1 MEPPELTSPLQK
13 TTLSPHVR
21 PRGPSLDLL
30 GANRLT
36 HHALASARP
45 RRRLS
50 LTEATGS
57 AAAAA
62 AEVDPVSMSVP
73 LLQVLMVMHTFAR
86 RYLIGQ
92 ISTTERLTSG
102 ILSAVNAEPSK
113 RESLAFSL
121 FFLAVNFLAS
131 KTCYV
136 AVGPAAV
143 WASGGAAW
151 VQLLVLCYCMNCC
164 VGCVLKSALLTNTS
178 TAAQRRRVASGGK
191 ARVHAWPSVA
201 AINATALPFLALR
214 LRFGSQWVWEMAPGH
229 AEMVFACYTAAF
241 AWMTLV
247 CIARLRAGDSPADIQ
262 GGVVVGAIMPRLL
275 LPFAE
280 TLMNWFGAGGFLV
293 AVRRRIVGALAL
305 AVRFDVREGG
315 VSRSLERSCLER
327 LLAP

>member
-1 MEPPELTSPLQK
+1 M
-13 TTLSPHVR
+13 
-21 PRGPSLDLL
+21 
-30 GANRLT
+30 
-36 HHALASARP
+36 
-45 RRRLS
+45 
-50 LTEATGS
+50 
-57 AAAAA
+57 
-62 AEVDPVSMSVP
+62 
-73 LLQVLMVMHTFAR
+73 
-86 RYLIGQ
+86 
-92 ISTTERLTSG
+92 
-102 ILSAVNAEPSK
+102 
-113 RESLAFSL
+113 
-121 FFLAVNFLAS
+121 
-131 KTCYV
+131 
-136 AVGPAAV
+136 
-143 WASGGAAW
+143 
-151 VQLLVLCYCMNCC
+151 LCYCMNCC